1 MRHRPLAWRALLA
14 AAGIATVWSLG
25 AGAQPVIDH
34 VQIAFGGPLP
44 GLEMPQQGLP
54 MAPERDGGPPGPRTG
69 FPDPHGAGPEAGTP
83 MLPQLSGLDLTEAQ
97 RDKVFAVLHAQAPL
111 VREKV
116 KAARRAHDDLRQLV
130 RSTDYDPAKARQLVD
145 AGARAQADLA
155 LLRADA
161 EHEIYMALTAEQ
173 RRRLAEAPQPGRRR

>member
-14 AAGIATVWSLG
+14 AAGIAAAWSLG

-44 GLEMPQQGLP
+44 GLEMPRHGLP
-54 MAPERDGGPPGPRTG
+54 MPPGQDGGPPGPRTG

-111 VREKV
+111 VREKA
-116 KAARRAHDDLRQLV
+116 KAARHARDDLRQLV
-130 RSTDYDPAKARQLVD
+130 RSADYDPVKARQLVD

-173 RRRLAEAPQPGRRR
+173 RRRLADAPQPGPRR